1 MGARAGGRVGG
12 WVGGWVGSSVGGQNE
27 EGVAPRLHTPTRSPT
42 QHIPTRARPL
52 PPPLPPCTRSLHY
65 VLWGDDGSRTPVDL
79 ARLDRYALKLGGS
92 DAWTELGPGDALL
105 AAPPPPGEGGAPQPP
120 PPAPKRVPL
129 SPGGGGAIG
138 SGGGGSRGGV
148 APKQV
153 RWAWRARR
161 LPCASGTASACS
173 RPFPACCR
181 AHPLA
186 AALPPNHPPTH
197 STPPKHTLSPSLTPP
212 PPTSPLSLS
221 TSTASTA
228 TPTAE

>member
-138 SGGGGSRGGV
+138 TAPRRQHAASEGS
-148 APKQV
+148 PQ
-153 RWAWRARR
+153 
-161 LPCASGTASACS
+161 
-173 RPFPACCR
+173 
-181 AHPLA
+181 H
-186 AALPPNHPPTH
+186 HPPPQRQQSDEGGAARLGRGAQLH
-197 STPPKHTLSPSLTPP
+197 VHTPVSQKVL
-212 PPTSPLSLS
+212 
-221 TSTASTA
+221 
-228 TPTAE
+228 